1 MFFLHFIGCR
11 EFLFL
16 FLFLAFACKLALVEG
31 ELGLSMGIW
40 FQEFAL
46 ALGSLL

>member
-1 MFFLHFIGCR
+1 
-11 EFLFL
+11 
-16 FLFLAFACKLALVEG
+16 LVEG